1 MKYVMAWTS
10 RISSSGKENEDSVRR
25 ALQLFSK
32 WQPSED
38 VTFHQF
44 VGRIDAEGG
53 FAVVE
58 TDHPTELLNATGK
71 FAPYNA
77 FQIYPV
83 VDIGEWAQQAQ
94 DGVEF
99 RESIS

>member
-10 RISSSGKENEDSVRR
+10 RINSSGMENEKAVQR

-32 WQPSED
+32 WQPPQGMKI
-38 VTFHQF
+38 HQF
-44 VGRIDAEGG
+44 VGRIDSEGG

-58 TDHPTELLNATGK
+58 TDHPTELLNSTNK
-71 FAPYNA
+71 FAPYNV

-83 VDIGEWAQQAQ
+83 VDINEWAQQAQ

>member
-10 RISSSGKENEDSVRR
+10 RINSSGKENEDSVQR

-32 WQPSED
+32 WQPSAD

-44 VGRIDAEGG
+44 VGRVDADGG

-58 TDHPTELLNATGK
+58 TDHPAELLDATGK

-77 FQIYPV
+77 FQIYPG
-83 VDIGEWAQQAQ
+83 VDISDWAQHAQ

>member
-10 RISSSGKENEDSVRR
+10 RINSSGRENEEAVQR

-32 WQPSED
+32 WQPSAG
-38 VTFHQF
+38 VTYHQF
-44 VGRIDAEGG
+44 VGRVDAEGG

-58 TDHPTELLNATGK
+58 TDHPTELLNDTAK
-71 FAPYNA
+71 FAPYNV

-83 VDIGEWAQQAQ
+83 VDVNEWAQHAQ